1 MDTHMDAD
9 LSLSVL
15 PPLKYLLSIIGI
27 GMTS

>member
-9 LSLSVL
+9 LSLGVL
-15 PPLKYLLSIIGI
+15 PPLKYLSVVGI